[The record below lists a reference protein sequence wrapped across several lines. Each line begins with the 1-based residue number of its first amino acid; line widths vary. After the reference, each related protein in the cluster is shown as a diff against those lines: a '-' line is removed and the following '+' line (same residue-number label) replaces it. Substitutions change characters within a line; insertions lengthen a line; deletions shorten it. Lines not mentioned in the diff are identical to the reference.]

1 VLHVGINLALYTALR
16 RRITWLTS
24 ERGILLYQALSS
36 VVLIVVGF
44 AAVSMHPN
52 VEVVAGLV
60 AATALHGIYSLSF
73 LELWSLAEGSY
84 SLSILERVE
93 QATRQGEAVDVS
105 GLEGLG
111 GAKKEQRLGS
121 LERLGLIRDT
131 ADQVTLTH
139 RGQRVARI
147 LAGVARSAGVAR
159 TE

>member
-1 VLHVGINLALYTALR
+1 MLHVGINLALYTALR
-16 RRITWLTS
+16 LRNTWLTS
-24 ERGILLYQALSS
+24 ERGILLYQALSF

-44 AAVSMHPN
+44 AAVSMNPS

-60 AATALHGIYSLSF
+60 AAIALHGIYSLSF

-84 SLSILERVE
+84 SLSILEHVE
-93 QATRQGEAVDVS
+93 QATRRGDALDVS

-111 GAKKEQRLGS
+111 GSKKEQRLGS
-121 LERLGLIRDT
+121 LERLGLIQDT
-131 ADQVTLTH
+131 PDQVTLTH

>member
-1 VLHVGINLALYTALR
+1 
-16 RRITWLTS
+16 
-24 ERGILLYQALSS
+24 
-36 VVLIVVGF
+36 
-44 AAVSMHPN
+44 MHPN

-93 QATRQGEAVDVS
+93 QATRQSEAVDVS

-111 GAKKEQRLGS
+111 GSKKEQRLGS
-121 LERLGLIRDT
+121 LERLGLIQDT
-131 ADQVTLTH
+131 AGQVSLTD
-139 RGQRVARI
+139 RGRRVARA
-147 LAGVARSAGVAR
+147 LASVARSAGVAR